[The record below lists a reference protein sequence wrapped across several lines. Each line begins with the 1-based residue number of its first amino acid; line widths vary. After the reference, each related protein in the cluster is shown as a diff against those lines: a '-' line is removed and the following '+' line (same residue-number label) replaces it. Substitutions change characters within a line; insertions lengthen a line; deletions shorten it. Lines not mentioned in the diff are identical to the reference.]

1 MLASSV
7 PAMKAALKTRIEAA
21 LVTAQQTALVS
32 RGHPYPKAWA
42 GHTVIIGRS
51 AITERRRVASGTQEN
66 ELYTVELLIC
76 AAGSAQDAYSG
87 FEDAAYALRD
97 LIVNDLHAWAP
108 LPSGTWGHVA
118 LIETAGGS
126 DQEGIEE
133 DRKGAPKSRDAT
145 VTLTLNVTARLVSSG

>member
-7 PAMKAALKTRIEAA
+7 PAVKAALKTRIEAA
-21 LVTAQQTALVS
+21 LLAANQTALVS

-42 GHTVIIGRS
+42 GRTVIIGRATIGDS
-51 AITERRRVASGTQEN
+51 NRVASGTQEN
-66 ELYTVELLIC
+66 ERYTVELLIC

-97 LIVNDLHAWAP
+97 LIVSDLDVWAP
-108 LPSGTWGHVA
+108 LPSGDWGRV
-118 LIETAGGS
+118 LSIETTAGS

-145 VTLTLNVTARLVSSG
+145 VALSLSVVARLVNNG